1 MPETDPAPEPVNPYE
16 QLKSEMQAQYNE
28 LKSAFENSTKEK
40 DELIAQLQKSNQ
52 DLQRALLRSAFT
64 EGPSQ
69 SEPVK
74 TPEQASSSPGV
85 ATISEVQSSV
95 TAMFLCVNA
104 STLSRERAMTD
115 ISWLSLRVW
124 RILSRVSPSV
134 SIT

>member
-1 MPETDPAPEPVNPYE
+1 MSDSEQPDVNPYE
-16 QLKSEMQAQYNE
+16 QLKTEMQAQYNE

-74 TPEQASSSPGV
+74 TPEQEYEEKIQALYEKSKNYQKM
-85 ATISEVQSSV
+85 I
-95 TAMFLCVNA
+95 
-104 STLSRERAMTD
+104 
-115 ISWLSLRVW
+115 
-124 RILSRVSPSV
+124 
-134 SIT
+134 

>member
-1 MPETDPAPEPVNPYE
+1 MSDSEQPDVNPYE
-16 QLKSEMQAQYNE
+16 QLKTEMQAQYNE

-74 TPEQASSSPGV
+74 TPEQEYEEK
-85 ATISEVQSSV
+85 IQ
-95 TAMFLCVNA
+95 
-104 STLSRERAMTD
+104 TLYEKSKNYQKM
-115 ISWLSLRVW
+115 I
-124 RILSRVSPSV
+124 
-134 SIT
+134 

>member
-1 MPETDPAPEPVNPYE
+1 MSDTDPAPEPVNPYE

-69 SEPVK
+69 PAPEK
-74 TPEQASSSPGV
+74 TPEQEYEEKIQDLFTRSKEYQRM
-85 ATISEVQSSV
+85 I
-95 TAMFLCVNA
+95 
-104 STLSRERAMTD
+104 
-115 ISWLSLRVW
+115 
-124 RILSRVSPSV
+124 
-134 SIT
+134 